1 MGFCFAVTNH
11 LIYYFLMNQNTRTTP
26 LVFNADIVRPR
37 RRLLAFLGDI
47 ILFYIVAA
55 TIYMLGIYPLVTHLP
70 SFKAP
75 YESQTIKLE
84 ECRQMYKDASLVYL
98 DDNGGVVSRTLT
110 PQRYIQDKISMED
123 YREDNKYLD
132 PLYYFYL
139 NYANENITK
148 DNVSYHFDENYVR
161 SEIFRIDQQEE
172 PILWDK
178 TYDGPIRLTEE
189 AKNYLSAYLANDITA
204 VNSAYYNKIA
214 NFIENSLLDAE
225 KILLESDQ
233 YQTAYKS
240 IMRDNITIYY
250 HLSIS
255 SIISY
260 TVFFFLYYL
269 LIPYLLKHGQTPV
282 MRILR
287 LSMVKEDNQ
296 GVDFKI
302 LLLRSLMQF
311 IAYSFI
317 VLLLPYFV
325 IGSAIFSLPLIS
337 VLGGTINL
345 FVLAIFSILLLIA
358 SGITCLVTEYKQNI
372 YDRITRV
379 YHLDLRTERPLDLI
393 KENQNG
399 GSEI

>member
-1 MGFCFAVTNH
+1 MEQIASST
-11 LIYYFLMNQNTRTTP
+11 Q

-37 RRLLAFLGDI
+37 RRLLSFLGDI

-55 TIYMLGIYPLVTHLP
+55 TIYMLGIYPLVNHLP

-75 YESQTIKLE
+75 YESQQIKLE

-98 DDNGGVVSRTLT
+98 NESGEVISRTLT
-110 PQRYIQDKISMED
+110 PRRYIQDKLLNQD
-123 YREDNKYLD
+123 YRDDNTYFD

-139 NYANENITK
+139 NYANENLSK

-161 SEIFRIDQQEE
+161 NEIFKIDQQEE
-172 PILWDK
+172 PFLWDK
-178 TYDGPIRLTEE
+178 TYVGPIRLTET
-189 AKNYLSAYLANDITA
+189 AKNYLTAYLANDITA
-204 VNSAYYNKIA
+204 VNSEYYGKIA
-214 NFIENSLLDAE
+214 NFIQNSLLDAE

-240 IMRDNITIYY
+240 IMSDNITIYY

-255 SIISY
+255 SLISY

-269 LIPYLLKHGQTPV
+269 LIPYLFKHGQTPV

-287 LSMVKEDNQ
+287 LSMVKEDNK
-296 GVDFKI
+296 GVDFKT
-302 LLLRSLMQF
+302 LLLRSLMQY

-317 VLLLPYFV
+317 VLFLPYFV
-325 IGSAIFSLPLIS
+325 IGSAIFTLPLVS
-337 VLGGTINL
+337 VFGATINL
-345 FVLAIFSILLLIA
+345 FVLAIFSLLLLIA

-372 YDRITRV
+372 YDRIVRV
-379 YHLDLRTERPLDLI
+379 YHLDLRTERPLDLT
-393 KENQNG
+393 KENNND

>member
-1 MGFCFAVTNH
+1 
-11 LIYYFLMNQNTRTTP
+11 
-26 LVFNADIVRPR
+26 
-37 RRLLAFLGDI
+37 
-47 ILFYIVAA
+47 
-55 TIYMLGIYPLVTHLP
+55 
-70 SFKAP
+70 
-75 YESQTIKLE
+75 
-84 ECRQMYKDASLVYL
+84 MYKDASLVYL
-98 DDNGGVVSRTLT
+98 DDSGEVVSRSLT
-110 PQRYIQDKISMED
+110 PRRYIEDKLSMQD
-123 YREDNKYLD
+123 YRENDKYLD

-139 NYANENITK
+139 NYANENLTK
-148 DNVSYHFDENYVR
+148 DNKSYHFNENYVR

-178 TYDGPIRLTEE
+178 TYQGPIRLTEE
-189 AKNYLSAYLANDITA
+189 AKNYLSAYLANDITS
-204 VNSAYYNKIA
+204 VNSGYYGKIS
-214 NFIENSLLDAE
+214 NFIESSLLDAE

-240 IMRDNITIYY
+240 IMRDNLVIYY

-317 VLLLPYFV
+317 ILFLPYFV

-337 VLGGTINL
+337 VFGVTINL

-372 YDRITRV
+372 YDKITRV
-379 YHLDLRTERPLDLI
+379 YHLDLRTERPLDLM
-393 KENQNG
+393 KENQND

>member
-1 MGFCFAVTNH
+1 MGFCFAVISH
-11 LIYYFLMNQNTRTTP
+11 LIYYFFMDQDANSTP

-37 RRLLAFLGDI
+37 RKLLAFLGDI

-55 TIYMLGIYPLVTHLP
+55 SIFMLAIYPLVTHLP

-75 YESQTIKLE
+75 YESQLIKLE

-98 DDNGGVVSRTLT
+98 DDSGEVVSRSLT
-110 PQRYIQDKISMED
+110 PRRYIEDKLSMQD
-123 YREDNKYLD
+123 YRENDKYLD

-139 NYANENITK
+139 NYANENLTK
-148 DNVSYHFDENYVR
+148 DNKSYHFNENYVR

-178 TYDGPIRLTEE
+178 TYQGPIRLTEE
-189 AKNYLSAYLANDITA
+189 AKNYLSAYLANDITS
-204 VNSAYYNKIA
+204 VNSGYYGKIS
-214 NFIENSLLDAE
+214 NFIESSLLDAE

-240 IMRDNITIYY
+240 IMRDNLVIYY

-317 VLLLPYFV
+317 ILFLPYFV

-337 VLGGTINL
+337 VFGVTINL

-372 YDRITRV
+372 YDKITRV
-379 YHLDLRTERPLDLI
+379 YHLDLRTERPLDLM
-393 KENQNG
+393 KENQND

>member
-1 MGFCFAVTNH
+1 MD
-11 LIYYFLMNQNTRTTP
+11 QNARADT

-47 ILFYIVAA
+47 IVFYIVAA
-55 TIYMLGIYPLVTHLP
+55 TIFMLGIYPLVTHLP
-70 SFKAP
+70 SFKVP
-75 YESQTIKLE
+75 YESQQVKLE

-98 DDNGGVVSRTLT
+98 NDKGEVVSRTLT
-110 PQRYIQDKISMED
+110 PRRYIEDKLSMQD
-123 YREDNKYLD
+123 YREDNTYLD

-139 NYANENITK
+139 NYANVNLVK
-148 DNVSYHFDENYVR
+148 DGVSYHFDENYVR
-161 SEIFRIDQQEE
+161 NEIFKIDQQEE

-178 TYDGPIRLTEE
+178 TYEGPIRLTET

-204 VNSAYYNKIA
+204 VNSGYYGKIA
-214 NFIENSLLDAE
+214 NFIQNSLLDAE

-240 IMRDNITIYY
+240 IMRDNLTIYY

-287 LSMVKEDNQ
+287 LSMVKEDNK
-296 GVDFKI
+296 GVDFKT
-302 LLLRSLMQF
+302 LLLRSLMQY
-311 IAYSFI
+311 IAYSFV
-317 VLLLPYFV
+317 VLFLPYFV
-325 IGSAIFSLPLIS
+325 IGSAIFSLPL
-337 VLGGTINL
+337 VTVFGATINL
-345 FVLAIFSILLLIA
+345 FVLAFFSLLLLIA
-358 SGITCLVTEYKQNI
+358 SGITCLATEYKQNI
-372 YDRITRV
+372 YDKITRV
-379 YHLDLRTERPLDLI
+379 YHLDLRTERPLDLK
-393 KENQNG
+393 KENQND

>member
-1 MGFCFAVTNH
+1 
-11 LIYYFLMNQNTRTTP
+11 MNQNVRATP

-47 ILFYIVAA
+47 VLFYIVAA
-55 TIYMLGIYPLVTHLP
+55 SIFMLAIYPLVTHLP

-75 YESQTIKLE
+75 YESQQIKLE

-98 DDNGGVVSRTLT
+98 DDNGGVVSRSLT
-110 PQRYIQDKISMED
+110 AKRYIEDKLSMVD
-123 YREDNKYLD
+123 YRDDNKYLD

-161 SEIFRIDQQEE
+161 SEIFKIDQQEE
-172 PILWDK
+172 PFLWDK
-178 TYDGPIRLTEE
+178 TYVGPIRLTEE

-204 VNSAYYNKIA
+204 VNSAYYGKIA
-214 NFIENSLLDAE
+214 SFIENSLLDAE

-255 SIISY
+255 SVISY

-302 LLLRSLMQF
+302 LLLRSLMQY

-317 VLLLPYFV
+317 ILFIPYFV

-372 YDRITRV
+372 YDKITRV
-379 YHLDLRTERPLDLI
+379 YHLDLRTERPLDLM
-393 KENQNG
+393 KENQND

>member
-1 MGFCFAVTNH
+1 MGFCFAVNSH
-11 LIYYFLMNQNTRTTP
+11 LIYYFSMDQNARTTP

-47 ILFYIVAA
+47 VLFYIVVAS
-55 TIYMLGIYPLVTHLP
+55 IFMLAIYPLVTHLP
-70 SFKAP
+70 SFQAP
-75 YESQTIKLE
+75 YESQLVKLE

-98 DDNGGVVSRTLT
+98 NDKGEVVSRTLT
-110 PQRYIQDKISMED
+110 TKRYIEDKVTMQD
-123 YREDNKYLD
+123 YRDDNKYLD

-139 NYANENITK
+139 NYANENLVK

-161 SEIFRIDQQEE
+161 DTIFKIDQQEE

-178 TYDGPIRLTEE
+178 TYEGPIRLTEE
-189 AKNYLSAYLANDITA
+189 AKEYLSAYLANDVTA
-204 VNSAYYNKIA
+204 VNRSYYNKIA
-214 NFIENSLLDAE
+214 KFIEQSLLDAE

-233 YQTAYKS
+233 YQSAYKS
-240 IMRDNITIYY
+240 IMRDNLVIYY

-296 GVDFKI
+296 GVDFKT
-302 LLLRSLMQF
+302 LLLRSLMQY

-317 VLLLPYFV
+317 ILFLPYFV
-325 IGSAIFSLPLIS
+325 IGSAIFSLPLIT
-337 VLGGTINL
+337 VFGGTINL
-345 FVLAIFSILLLIA
+345 FVLAIFSILLLIV
-358 SGITCLVTEYKQNI
+358 SGVTCLVTEYKQNI
-372 YDRITRV
+372 YDKVTRV
-379 YHLDLRTERPLDLI
+379 YHLDLRTERPLDLM
-393 KENQNG
+393 KGDQNN